1 MGSKKQ
7 YPLIDYTSRD
17 FNSIREDLLDYAKR
31 YYPNSFKDF
40 SESGFGSLM
49 VDTTAYIGDILS
61 FYLDYS
67 VNESF
72 LDTAIEYENIIK
84 LGRQMGY
91 KFNPSAA
98 SAGEATFY
106 IIVPAASVG
115 AGPNTDYIPILKR
128 GAALSSIDGIG
139 FTLNEDINFSN
150 PANEIVIAEVNSDN
164 GTPTSF
170 AIRGKGQVVSGKINR
185 EEVVVGKFQKFLKL
199 KLNGTNVTE
208 IVSVVDSEGNEY
220 FEVDYLSQDT
230 IYKSTLNRGDNSSVT
245 QNTLRPFVVPRRFVT
260 ERTQTDVFLQ
270 FGFGTT
276 NTTLATDSLVDPSK
290 VVMKVHGKDYVSDA
304 TIDPGNFLKTDKFGV
319 APSNTTLTVTYRV
332 NDADNVNVSANAL
345 TNVDAP
351 LWDFKELA
359 TLNSTTL
366 GTVVGSLEVNNEEP
380 ITGDVMLP
388 TTEELKKR
396 IYNVFSAQNRAVTA
410 EDYRSLCY
418 AMPPQYGGVK
428 RVNIVR
434 DSSSLRRNLN
444 LYVISEAEDGTLVK
458 SNPAIKEN
466 LKQWLNQGKMISDT
480 VDILDTKIV
489 NIGIEFTAIA
499 GLDSNKFDV
508 LSDAISQLSG
518 YYNRKFEIGQPFY
531 VSDIYSQL
539 NKMKGII
546 DVTRVNIVQKS
557 GTNYSTQPID
567 INMLYSAD
575 GSYIDCP
582 KNVIFEIKYPDT
594 DIKGT
599 IK

>member
-1 MGSKKQ
+1 LGSKKQ

>member
-1 MGSKKQ
+1 LGSKKQ

-49 VDTTAYIGDILS
+49 VDQTAYIGDILS

-91 KFNPSAA
+91 RFNPSAA

-106 IIVPAASVG
+106 IIAPAASVG

-128 GAALSSIDGIG
+128 GTALSSIDGIG
-139 FTLNEDINFSN
+139 FTLNEDVNFAD

-359 TLNSTTL
+359 ALNSTTL

-480 VDILDTKIV
+480 IDILDTKIV

-508 LSDAISQLSG
+508 LSDAISQLSD

>member
-49 VDTTAYIGDILS
+49 VDQTAYIGDILS

-91 KFNPSAA
+91 RFNPSAA

-106 IIVPAASVG
+106 IIAPAASVG

-128 GAALSSIDGIG
+128 GTALSSIDGIG
-139 FTLNEDINFSN
+139 FTLNEDVNFAD

-359 TLNSTTL
+359 ALNSTTL

-480 VDILDTKIV
+480 IDILDTKIV

-508 LSDAISQLSG
+508 LSDAISQLSD